1 MGSRDQQKRRKALRI
16 LLVED
21 HSDTQEMMVRL
32 LEGYGHRVQTANCV
46 NRALKVAATGEFDLV
61 ISDLGLP
68 DGSGL
73 DLMHQLRTRHG
84 IRGIALSGYG
94 MDDDVQ
100 RSREAGFAHHLTKP
114 ISPDDLEA
122 VIGQVIQPQS
132 AQTAQFDHNRPSGR

>member
-1 MGSRDQQKRRKALRI
+1 M
-16 LLVED
+16 
-21 HSDTQEMMVRL
+21 RL